1 MITLQIL
8 ANLFAI
14 TNIYL
19 VTHDQVKLG
28 CAIGLPGQFLWMY
41 LFYANAIP
49 WLILTDFLIAGIYVK
64 RLWQMRREP
73 MIKSRFRGV
82 SL

>member
-28 CAIGLPGQFLWMY
+28 CTIGLPGQLIWMY
-41 LFYANAIP
+41 LFWVSAIP
-49 WLILTDFLIAGIYVK
+49 WLIITDFLIAAIYIK
-64 RLWQMRREP
+64 RLWQMRHQP
-73 MIKSRFRGV
+73 LIKSRFREV
-82 SL
+82 NL